1 MVILPRSEH
10 NSGHELAREKLF
22 FDVFLTLVLFPENS
36 ETTFILIL
44 PFKKNWNHKSCCQL
58 LYPISTKLK
67 VDKKEQYYFP
77 RESRPFSLQKRL
89 SFAVLLSPVKIACIF
104 NAFDC

>member
-22 FDVFLTLVLFPENS
+22 FDVFFTLALFPENS

-44 PFKKNWNHKSCCQL
+44 PFKKNCNHKSCCHFY
-58 LYPISTKLK
+58 YPISTELKLH
-67 VDKKEQYYFP
+67 KKEQHYFP
-77 RESRPFSLQKRL
+77 VESRPFSLQKIL
-89 SFAVLLSPVKIACIF
+89 SFAALLSHVKYTH
-104 NAFDC
+104 

>member
-44 PFKKNWNHKSCCQL
+44 PFKKN
-58 LYPISTKLK
+58 
-67 VDKKEQYYFP
+67 
-77 RESRPFSLQKRL
+77 
-89 SFAVLLSPVKIACIF
+89 
-104 NAFDC
+104 

>member
-22 FDVFLTLVLFPENS
+22 FDVFFTLALFPENS

-44 PFKKNWNHKSCCQL
+44 PFKKN
-58 LYPISTKLK
+58 
-67 VDKKEQYYFP
+67 
-77 RESRPFSLQKRL
+77 
-89 SFAVLLSPVKIACIF
+89 
-104 NAFDC
+104 